1 MGEKNQAIG
10 RSRGGRTTKTN
21 ALTDGLYRPIAFLLT
36 GGQVADCTAGDLLL
50 EQMPASPI
58 LIGTRSPQGDASRRA
73 PGAGEAQKLP
83 SVIQPLVELEALV
96 PGHCYVNILATYP
109 EYPGHGVGAAL
120 LEHAEGRGRAVSSS
134 GNGPNRRIATLKRA
148 AALCAF
154 GISRD
159 ARRPQ
164 VALPGTI
171 GDWPLLTKEHAPQ
184 KRKAKPPEGHQSGP
198 KGVRR
203 TRLTVWHLRY
213 IFRKSS
219 LSLGTLID
227 TFATAN

>member
-1 MGEKNQAIG
+1 
-10 RSRGGRTTKTN
+10 
-21 ALTDGLYRPIAFLLT
+21 
-36 GGQVADCTAGDLLL
+36 
-50 EQMPASPI
+50 
-58 LIGTRSPQGDASRRA
+58 
-73 PGAGEAQKLP
+73 
-83 SVIQPLVELEALV
+83 VELEALV
-96 PGHCYVNILATYP
+96 PGHWYVNILATYP